1 LNEVVKIENLTKYDD
16 NNLTPRELMESEWEV
31 ANIAQMNSI
40 CKSLKKLVGQG
51 QNNERM
57 LREFKYDIAHS
68 LSMVANDI
76 SQSKPKPQRLCL
88 VNDVQYLFNG
98 WIVIN
103 SNLFA
108 ILEDDNGKVDCL
120 PSQQIKF
127 LDNILL
133 MRKNEMELAK
143 EKMWD
148 ISQKINGQNNKNNK
162 E

>member
-1 LNEVVKIENLTKYDD
+1 MDEVVKIENLTKSNDS
-16 NNLTPRELMESEWEV
+16 NLTPREIMESEWEV
-31 ANIAQMNSI
+31 ANIAQMNNI
-40 CKSLKKLVGQG
+40 CKSLKNLVRQG
-51 QNNERM
+51 KNNERM
-57 LREFKYDIAHS
+57 LREFKSDIAYS
-68 LSMVANDI
+68 LSSVANAI
-76 SQSKPKPQRLCL
+76 SQPPRLCL
-88 VNDVQYLFNG
+88 VNGVKYLFNE

-103 SNLFA
+103 SSLFA